1 MKTNVYCKNRY
12 KCQDTGL
19 WYSTKHAKAVY
30 VSSPR
35 LVRLAQTE
43 VFTKTYLIKAHRVLA
58 SGESCLQE
66 ISVPKLNPFSEV
78 DININRCTDGA
89 LHVHTHLGIAFY

>member
-1 MKTNVYCKNRY
+1 M
-12 KCQDTGL
+12 CQGCL
-19 WYSTKHAKAVY
+19 RFLTKAGTLGANC
-30 VSSPR
+30 
-35 LVRLAQTE
+35 E
-43 VFTKTYLIKAHRVLA
+43 VFTKTYLIKVLA

-78 DININRCTDGA
+78 DININRCTDRA